1 MEGYKNR
8 VSLVVSFFSGGTLK
22 YVYELMMKRE
32 GETKREREIDS
43 GRQICGR
50 EPGAIE
56 RERERDF

>member
-1 MEGYKNR
+1 M
-8 VSLVVSFFSGGTLK
+8 K

-56 RERERDF
+56 REREREILSGISGINLIYWTSLNW